1 MKTRLL
7 LLCLSGL
14 FFMLTSCRTEL
25 PADSSAVQVRFAPEA
40 TVPDEFG
47 DYWYQGEAELT
58 SYDLEQVRYG
68 EIREGSAVL
77 IFVTEDFSRS
87 RQVKIDN
94 VRDSNDKLS
103 VMKLNF
109 TRNFETGI
117 YPYSTM
123 TSIFTPI
130 SADKAPHTLKV
141 TTSSQEWCG
150 HTFTQLNRKRN
161 AYDLELRSYFE
172 SEGDLD
178 ESLKT
183 DWLEDEIW
191 TRIRLNPTSLPVGQ
205 FTMVPGTLHQ
215 RFSHRSYE
223 VVEAQG
229 RIEEVEGEAGMERYV
244 LEYSSG
250 ERTLSITYQ
259 RAFPFEIEYWE
270 EFEARSGLTTKGMR
284 KERIMLDYWAYN
296 DLEHGEYREQL
307 GLD

>member
-1 MKTRLL
+1 MPRPLL
-7 LLCLSGL
+7 YL
-14 FFMLTSCRTEL
+14 FGFLFVLASCSTEQAGNTSSV
-25 PADSSAVQVRFAPEA
+25 PVRFTPEA
-40 TVPDEFG
+40 VVPDEFG

-68 EIREGSAVL
+68 EIREGSAVM

-94 VRDSNDKLS
+94 ARDNEDKLS

-130 SADKAPHTLKV
+130 SVDKAPHTLKV

-150 HTFTQLNRKRN
+150 HTFTQLNRKRK

-172 SEGDLD
+172 SEGDLN
-178 ESLKT
+178 ESLKA

-191 TRIRLNPTSLPVGQ
+191 TRIRLNPAGLPTGE
-205 FTMVPGTLHQ
+205 FNLVPGTLHQ
-215 RFSHRSYE
+215 RFSHRNYE
-223 VVEAQG
+223 VVDVMG
-229 RIEEVEGEAGMERYV
+229 RVEEIENDPEHQRYV
-244 LEYSSG
+244 LEYASG
-250 ERTLSITYQ
+250 ERSLSITYKNN
-259 RAFPFEIEYWE
+259 FPFEIESWE
-270 EFEARSGLTTKGMR
+270 EFDGRSGLTTIGKK

-296 DLEHGEYREQL
+296 ALNDGHYRSQL
-307 GLD
+307 GLE